1 MEIRQLIQSEV
12 EDLHGIIETHRSDTK
27 DSGYGALFKS
37 AVHIHSAL
45 FLDSSIQFILVCL
58 QPQFMNQIL

>member
-45 FLDSSIQFILVCL
+45 FLDSSIQFIL
-58 QPQFMNQIL
+58 